1 MKTAFNSIDL
11 CTVTLL
17 GNLVAKPNIRY
28 QANPIIAIAELTL
41 ATHSRWYDKASKS
54 YKEWTSFHIIK
65 VIGDAVEQ
73 ALIHAEKGD
82 VLLVQGYLLDSKKSS
97 REIIHATFAQ
107 SYSKGYAQSLNQV
120 QCCGH
125 ISSNVKLVTTE
136 KNIELAEF
144 YVTINHQV
152 YSPITEALRSFQIVR
167 PVHVWGKQ
175 AAYIKEQGKE
185 NAKVVIDGKL
195 NYLKGTKKSQ
205 FIEGKQVDLLKTH
218 S

>member
-175 AAYIKEQGKE
+175 AAYIKEHGKE

-195 NYLKGTKKSQ
+195 NYLKDAKKSQ
-205 FIEGKQVDLLKTH
+205 FIEAKQVDLLKTH